1 MDVEAYLRRIQYDG
15 PREPSLETLRELH
28 RQHLFTV
35 PFENLD
41 IALRNPIQLDPELI
55 YQKVVLRGR
64 GGYCYELNGLFHEL
78 LEALGFTVC
87 MLSAQVRRD
96 DGSFGPDF
104 DHMLLKATLDEPWI
118 ADVGFGDSFV
128 DPLPLVPG
136 TCHEGS
142 GKLFGV
148 ASENGG
154 WRVFK
159 QDDDGQV
166 PLYRFSD
173 VPRHLADFENMNTYQ
188 QTSPESGFTRRR
200 VCSKATPDGRITLS
214 GVRLIVTKAGERQE
228 RVLEGKEE
236 LRQCLREHFGIE
248 LAENVDWSKLTG

>member
-1 MDVEAYLRRIQYDG
+1 MDAGRTAGVGMDVEAYLRRIQYDG

-136 TCHEGS
+136 T
-142 GKLFGV
+142 
-148 ASENGG
+148 
-154 WRVFK
+154 
-159 QDDDGQV
+159 
-166 PLYRFSD
+166 
-173 VPRHLADFENMNTYQ
+173 
-188 QTSPESGFTRRR
+188 
-200 VCSKATPDGRITLS
+200 
-214 GVRLIVTKAGERQE
+214 
-228 RVLEGKEE
+228 
-236 LRQCLREHFGIE
+236 
-248 LAENVDWSKLTG
+248 